1 MADILFLTDL
11 VNEPDQPRITGSR
24 IFRCGIAELK
34 DTIRDLLRHS
44 FYVREQLIRHG
55 LIHMAHFKGGLR
67 LARYHILL
75 AWKNRDLPHGKDKC
89 IIQFPGPLLCLN
101 DQFCH
106 AHQRVL
112 PAVHH
117 GRSRMV
123 AHPLCRH
130 IIPDNADDPA
140 DDSDIRTR
148 SIQPAALFNMILQ
161 IAFIIFQ
168 IPSDASDNLWT

>member
-1 MADILFLTDL
+1 
-11 VNEPDQPRITGSR
+11 
-24 IFRCGIAELK
+24 
-34 DTIRDLLRHS
+34 
-44 FYVREQLIRHG
+44 
-55 LIHMAHFKGGLR
+55 MAHFKGGLR

-89 IIQFPGPLLCLN
+89 IIQFPGPLFRPD
-101 DQFCH
+101 DQLRH
-106 AHQRVL
+106 ACQGVF

-117 GRSRMV
+117 SGSRV
-123 AHPLCRH
+123 IAHAPGRH
-130 IIPDNADDPA
+130 IVSDNADDPA